1 MDADGFPRAQVA
13 GHGEATFG
21 QAVHGGE
28 GGGGPSA
35 FPEGGGEEGL
45 GGGIDGFGTINGQA
59 EAGEVQSGAAG
70 GVLVEAADGAPHGVG
85 GGRHPALVGAH
96 GVDPDGGVFGEEG
109 GGDVAGAAAEAENV
123 EDAPDDAHVVVE
135 GEPGYGDGRGVAIPG
150 DAHDVELPED
160 AAVGVEDALGFACGA
175 GGVLHVDD
183 GVGAN
188 GVGGELVEAGGQV
201 GVGGPLVVGGEDGEA
216 GEQGGVALLV
226 GDEFL
231 LFGGGGE
238 ECSRAA
244 VGGDVPESGDAG
256 GERGFGGDGDGDG
269 LGADGD
275 EGPEGEEVVCAGG
288 EDHHNAVAG
297 GDAGSAEVCLRGGD
311 SMEEFCPGPLIN
323 VVRSGAGD
331 EAECYVVGGLL
342 GFLPEGGDQ
351 GVGRV

>member
-13 GHGEATFG
+13 GHGEAAFG

-28 GGGGPSA
+28 GGGGPAA

-45 GGGIDGFGTINGQA
+45 GGGVDGFRAVDGDA
-59 EAGEVQSGAAG
+59 EAGEVQAG
-70 GVLVEAADGAPHGVG
+70 TAIGVLVEAADGAPHGVG
-85 GGRHPALVGAH
+85 CCRHPALVGAH
-96 GVDPDGGVFGEEG
+96 GVDPDGGVFGEEC

-183 GVGAN
+183 GVGAD

-201 GVGGPLVVGGEDGEA
+201 GVGGPLVVGGEDGES

-238 ECSRAA
+238 EGDWVA
-244 VGGDVPESGDAG
+244 VGGDVPKGGDAG
-256 GERGFGGDGDGDG
+256 GEGSFGSEGD
-269 LGADGD
+269 
-275 EGPEGEEVVCAGG
+275 
-288 EDHHNAVAG
+288 
-297 GDAGSAEVCLRGGD
+297 
-311 SMEEFCPGPLIN
+311 
-323 VVRSGAGD
+323 
-331 EAECYVVGGLL
+331 
-342 GFLPEGGDQ
+342 
-351 GVGRV
+351 